1 MRAIDNDRTGNGLG
15 LGIVVAL
22 AGSLLERNTKG
33 GLIIVGQLNL
43 GGSVELIPNPV
54 AIAEIAAE
62 KKAQVLLLPVAARRQ
77 LNDLPD
83 DIWTKLRIEFYADPV
98 DAVFKALM
106 E

>member
-1 MRAIDNDRTGNGLG
+1 M
-15 LGIVVAL
+15 
-22 AGSLLERNTKG
+22 
-33 GLIIVGQLNL
+33 
-43 GGSVELIPNPV
+43 IPNPV

-62 KKAQVLLLPVAARRQ
+62 KKAQVLLLPVATRRQ

-83 DIWTKLRIEFYADPV
+83 DIWTKLRIEFYSDAT